1 MTLQLGGCELQSQ
14 EKMGKPAGVILEKD
28 IPAFLGELGQT
39 VAATGEPY
47 SQWVISHEEELE
59 KIAGTYLAV

>member
-1 MTLQLGGCELQSQ
+1 
-14 EKMGKPAGVILEKD
+14 MGKQAGVILEKD
-28 IPAFLGELGQT
+28 IPAFLVELGQT